1 MLNDKSVVVPE
12 HWGANGQPKR
22 TKTEMLAERRAA
34 LRPDLSYDLDG
45 DGIVGNRDYVISKLY
60 DLDRDGKLNADE
72 RKAALEA
79 VQNVRKPRV
88 SKPSLTVTRTCRALR
103 ASSFG
108 TSNRRARTA
117 LSASSSAEACLWTAR
132 TSCP

>member
-1 MLNDKSVVVPE
+1 MLNDKSVVIPD

-22 TKTEMLAERRAA
+22 TKTEMLAKRKSA

-60 DLDRDGKLNADE
+60 DLDKDGKLNEQE

-79 VQNVRKPRV
+79 VQNVRK
-88 SKPSLTVTRTCRALR
+88 T
-103 ASSFG
+103 SF
-108 TSNRRARTA
+108 
-117 LSASSSAEACLWTAR
+117 
-132 TSCP
+132 